1 MNINAAVAARRCTIT
16 SVDAGADVQQN
27 IGDTITWTLDAEWDG
42 LTVIAVVG
50 FPRTRTYIELPIA
63 GGVTQLPL
71 LGADVI
77 TLGCYAGDG
86 STALRSSTS
95 SRLALS
101 RSVLSDRGAVVV
113 INPTDL
119 GDMDAVSAA
128 DKLIV
133 LRSSDGA
140 VKRALVSALPSGG
153 SSAVDS
159 VNGKTGAVVLT
170 ASDIGADASGAAD
183 AVAVAADLAL
193 ARHDASYHAHS
204 ELFAEKQSKALATT
218 VTIAVA
224 DWNGGTTATVVAEYV
239 SASNIVIVDP
249 SDANVECTAQ
259 GDEELTFSAPAIPT
273 KAVTVKVVILP

>member
-1 MNINAAVAARRCTIT
+1 MNINAEVSARRCTIT

-63 GGVTQLPL
+63 GDVTQLPS
-71 LGADVI
+71 LGADMI

-101 RSVLSDRGAVVV
+101 RSVLSDRGAAVV

-119 GDMDAVSAA
+119 GDMDTVSAE

-140 VKRALVSALPSGG
+140 VKRALVSALPS
-153 SSAVDS
+153 AVDS
-159 VNGKTGAVVLT
+159 VNGQTGAVILDAEDV
-170 ASDIGADASGAAD
+170 GADASGAAD
-183 AVAVAADLAL
+183 AVAAAADLAL
-193 ARHDASYHAHS
+193 CRHDASLHAHS
-204 ELFAEKQSKALATT
+204 ELLTGKQNNVLSTT

-224 DWNGGTTATVVAEYV
+224 DWNGGTTATVYAEYV
-239 SASNIVIVDP
+239 SASKIVIVDP

-259 GDEELTFSAPAIPT
+259 GDEELTFSAPATPT
-273 KAVTVKVVILP
+273 EAVTVKVVVL